1 MVEMRAVY
9 KQTLKM
15 EKELESIG
23 EQEKALS
30 QKITRIEAQL
40 KARELD
46 EKAKAI
52 HEALTKTYLTL
63 WFNSE
68 GKAPTFAMM
77 KLQEIGFKPSI
88 GKHDFVY
95 AWKQEIGLEDISKL
109 GDTVHKKLKGLKVL
123 YKLETF

>member
-1 MVEMRAVY
+1 MVEMRAVH
-9 KQTLKM
+9 KQTLKL
-15 EKELESIG
+15 EKVLESIG
-23 EQEKALS
+23 EQEKALN
-30 QKITRIEAQL
+30 QKVKRIEAQV

-46 EKAKAI
+46 EKVKAI
-52 HEALTKTYLTL
+52 HEAITKTYLTL

-68 GKAPTFAMM
+68 GKAPTSVMM

-88 GKHDFVY
+88 GKYDFVY
-95 AWKQEIGLEDISKL
+95 DWKQEIGLEDISKL

>member
-68 GKAPTFAMM
+68 GKAPTSAMM